1 MLDWKAHVH
10 ADFIQTFGGSSGNG
24 NQQHLQQNL
33 NFFTRKNHGQT
44 ICLIKAL
51 LLLFVWWRCNSPS
64 HGRCKKLSRHE
75 SGRILVTR
83 WLQWLDGP
91 TEQMTWMVTR
101 WLQWLDGITE
111 QMLSGM
117 VEDITS
123 GYQPHLS
130 SMTSNALLLKTLVGH
145 FLEELCVN
153 PTFIINHPEIGW
165 SNGSGWGYLTGAGI
179 WNAPSCWLGSGNW
192 SPLNVVN
199 WLTKYQGGDSLSSH
213 EEASRLKIYR
223 LI

>member
-1 MLDWKAHVH
+1 MFGVDQNYSNLSAQSNNAHWQAHVH
-10 ADFIQTFGGSSGNG
+10 ADFVRTFGGSSGNG

-44 ICLIKAL
+44 ICFIKAL
-51 LLLFVWWRCNSPS
+51 LLRFVWWRCNSPS

-123 GYQPHLS
+123 GCTLKYNTFNIDFTPPFRRIDMIEQRANLQIPKDLS
-130 SMTSNALLLKTLVGH
+130 S
-145 FLEELCVN
+145 
-153 PTFIINHPEIGW
+153 
-165 SNGSGWGYLTGAGI
+165 
-179 WNAPSCWLGSGNW
+179 
-192 SPLNVVN
+192 
-199 WLTKYQGGDSLSSH
+199 D
-213 EEASRLKIYR
+213 EA
-223 LI
+223 